1 MAKKKKKYSD
11 AIAAKICERLADG
24 ESLRSICDDEDM
36 PAQSTVFKWLSDNTS
51 FSEQYARAREAQ
63 ADALFDDILT
73 IADDGRNDWME
84 KVNADGENIGWQVNG
99 EATRRSQL
107 RIDARKWMAG
117 KLKPKKYGDKLD
129 LNVSGNLDTVSE
141 DQLNARISQLLGKA
155 GANAVAGGA
164 GPSEEAE

>member
-1 MAKKKKKYSD
+1 M
-11 AIAAKICERLADG
+11 ICERIANG

-36 PAQSTVFKWLSDNTS
+36 PNKSTVFRWLRSDAE
-51 FSEQYARAREAQ
+51 FSDQYARAREAQ
-63 ADALFDDILT
+63 ADALFDEMLDISNT
-73 IADDGRNDWME
+73 PVIGEKTKTDKDG
-84 KVNADGENIGWQVNG
+84 KVEVSTGDMIEH
-99 EATRRSQL
+99 RRLQ
-107 RIDARKWMAG
+107 IETRKWMAG

-129 LNVSGNLDTVSE
+129 LNVSGNLETVSE